1 MAGICCYRPDG
12 SRARL
17 CFHVQAG
24 SYNDQTLIGVLR
36 GLRRFLR
43 GAPVTLI
50 WDNLP
55 SHHSRVM
62 GAWLDAQRHW
72 LAVEYLP
79 GYAHD
84 LDPVEGLWANLKGQ
98 ELANLCRD
106 TIAEVTDAAR
116 RGIARVRHERALLFS
131 FLRYCGLEL

>member
-1 MAGICCYRPDG
+1 
-12 SRARL
+12 
-17 CFHVQAG
+17 
-24 SYNDQTLIGVLR
+24 
-36 GLRRFLR
+36 
-43 GAPVTLI
+43 LI

-62 GAWLDAQRHW
+62 SHWLDTQRHW

-106 TIAEVTDAAR
+106 TIGEITDAAR
-116 RGIARVRHERALLFS
+116 QGIARVRRESRLLFS
-131 FLRYCGLEL
+131 FFRHCGLEL